1 MKKGRF
7 DWAGGPDGEG
17 GRDRELNRQVLL
29 YNPWSKGRSWPEF
42 YHTRGGLNRKKALAT
57 LAKGLGISIS
67 QFLNPLASF
76 FPAKSLSLQNLRK
89 LLFTRIINIKCTF

>member
-17 GRDRELNRQVLL
+17 GRDRELNRQVLP

-42 YHTRGGLNRKKALAT
+42 YHTFLNDHAT
-57 LAKGLGISIS
+57 LNPNIVPSQKSIYGRVD
-67 QFLNPLASF
+67 
-76 FPAKSLSLQNLRK
+76 K
-89 LLFTRIINIKCTF
+89 